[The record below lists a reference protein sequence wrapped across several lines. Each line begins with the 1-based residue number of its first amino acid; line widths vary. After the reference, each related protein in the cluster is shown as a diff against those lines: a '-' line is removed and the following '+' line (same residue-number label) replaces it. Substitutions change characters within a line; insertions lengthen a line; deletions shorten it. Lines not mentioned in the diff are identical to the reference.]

1 MEGGA
6 RARARGWGGT
16 VEEQGEE
23 GGARARGWDGAVEE
37 QGEEGGARARGWD
50 GAVEEQGEEGR
61 GLRATLLRED
71 SEGREGVNVCG

>member
-6 RARARGWGGT
+6 RARARGWG
-16 VEEQGEE
+16 
-23 GGARARGWDGAVEE
+23 GAVEE
-37 QGEEGGARARGWD
+37 QGEEGGARARGWG

-71 SEGREGVNVCG
+71 SEGREGVSVCG

>member
-6 RARARGWGGT
+6 RGWG
-16 VEEQGEE
+16 
-23 GGARARGWDGAVEE
+23 GAVEE
-37 QGEEGGARARGWD
+37 QGEEGGARARGWG

-71 SEGREGVNVCG
+71 SEGREGVSVCG

>member
-6 RARARGWGGT
+6 RARAR
-16 VEEQGEE
+16 
-23 GGARARGWDGAVEE
+23 ARGWGGAVEE
-37 QGEEGGARARGWD
+37 QGEEDGARARARGWG

-71 SEGREGVNVCG
+71 SEGREGVSVCG